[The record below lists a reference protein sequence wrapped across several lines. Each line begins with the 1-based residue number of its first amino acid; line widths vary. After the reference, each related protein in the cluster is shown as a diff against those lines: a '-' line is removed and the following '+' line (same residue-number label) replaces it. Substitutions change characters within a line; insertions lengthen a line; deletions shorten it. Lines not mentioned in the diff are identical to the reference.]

1 MPGPSAGGNI
11 GGPSSGGNVGGTT
24 GTTNNSLSIK
34 NLPELAQIKAGDFM
48 LVETPQL
55 TTKLNFS
62 NFIVGKENITFA
74 GELIELDERLIALT
88 TQVDNITALFLGGTG
103 QFNVGALSSLGPIT
117 AVGGIKIG
125 TDNSYI
131 KNVGGFYSFSNPV
144 SSSIN
149 FHTSGGNSHQWSTT
163 YSSVFN
169 TSGNW
174 NSSYTSVNSNSSSW
188 NSTHTDVYGNSGNWT
203 NTYSTVN
210 SNSAAWGGGSSK
222 WTDAGAITYLTSTTD
237 KVTIGDTDGDH
248 KVNIRG
254 SLSASNVVFS
264 SGGNSGLWESTYTTV
279 KGNSS
284 SWGSGG
290 GGGGDSHTTTTVA
303 AFSSDWTYTATNSA
317 DNVAFDVTNNGTSAY
332 RFNNGGFTNDDNP
345 TLHLIKGQR
354 YKFRVNASGHPF
366 YLKTTPGTGTGNQ
379 YTDGVTNNGAAQG
392 NVDFVVQQDAPDI
405 IYYQCQVHSGMNGKI
420 YLGDM
425 VDYAHAYT
433 TTNSNSGK
441 WEQTYSTVTAN
452 SSSWSTVTAVSG
464 GIALV
469 GETVHL
475 ADPETLTQ
483 IAEADTV
490 AADRM
495 LIWDES
501 VSSWK
506 YITIEDLQD
515 EIDTGGGGGGEA
527 NEYSFKTVTLSSRDT
542 TIPHQSDIIA
552 DTTTDTLTLC
562 AGPNIELIG
571 DSTTD
576 TVTIS
581 ARDVQGGSGSG
592 AAERIYKEI
601 TQSNSFSVGNAVY
614 IKSDGAYD
622 KAKANAASTADVVGI
637 ITAATG
643 SNFTVTYNGEA
654 TVSSHGFTVGAG
666 LFLSSG
672 TAGALTETSPTGT
685 DISKPVGVVKDANT
699 IIVATYR
706 GLIGSGAGAGGGGG
720 SGHTIQ
726 YDGSGLTSRTNLNF
740 VSTGGVTDPLVA
752 DDSGNDASKVTMP
765 NGFDIMMISEVFR

>member
-1 MPGPSAGGNI
+1 MPGPSLGGNI
-11 GGPSSGGNVGGTT
+11 GGPSINPGDTVGG
-24 GTTNNSLSIK
+24 GGGDGGPTTNFSSIK
-34 NLPELAQIKAGDFM
+34 NLPEIADIQSPDFL
-48 LVETPQL
+48 LVETPTETSKIQFG
-55 TTKLNFS
+55 NF
-62 NFIVGKENITFA
+62 FIGKQNITFA
-74 GELIELDERLIALT
+74 GELTGLDNRLSNLNTQTDNLT
-88 TQVDNITALFLGGTG
+88 GLIQGGTG
-103 QFNVGALSSLGPIT
+103 TFYVGGLDSTGPLT
-117 AVGGIKIG
+117 ARDGIKIG
-125 TDNSYI
+125 ADTSYI
-131 KNVGGFYSFSNPV
+131 KNVGGFYSFSAPV

-149 FHTSGGNSHQWSTT
+149 FHTSGGNSNQWSTT
-163 YSSVFN
+163 YSSVYSN
-169 TSGNW
+169 SANW
-174 NSSYTSVNSNSSSW
+174 NKTHTSVNNYSGSWDSTNTDVFSNSSTWS
-188 NSTHTDVYGNSGNWT
+188 
-203 NTYSTVN
+203 NTYATVLA
-210 SNSAAWGGGSSK
+210 SSASWGGGSSK
-222 WTDAGAITYLTSTTD
+222 WTDGGDVTYLTSTSDLVAIGSD
-237 KVTIGDTDGDH
+237 KAGQKLTV
-248 KVNIRG
+248 KG
-254 SLSASNVVFS
+254 SISASNVIFS
-264 SGGNSGLWESTYTTV
+264 SGGDSTLWENTYTTV
-279 KGNSS
+279 KANSS

-290 GGGGDSHTTTTVA
+290 GG
-303 AFSSDWTYTATNSA
+303 SSFDATELQSNSANWNYTATNSA
-317 DNVAFDVTNNGTSAY
+317 VNVAFDVTNNGSSAY
-332 RFNNGGFTNDDNP
+332 RFNNGGFANDDNP
-345 TLHLIKGQR
+345 TIHLIKGQS

-392 NVDFVVQQDAPDI
+392 NVDFVVPQDAPDI
-405 IYYQCQVHSGMNGKI
+405 IYYQCSVHSGMNGKI

-425 VDYAHAYT
+425 VDYANSYT
-433 TTNSNSGK
+433 TTNSNSSK
-441 WEQTYSTVTAN
+441 WEQTYSTVNAN
-452 SSSWSTVTAVSG
+452 SGTWSTSVSG

-469 GETVHL
+469 GTTVHL

-483 IAEADTV
+483 IAEADAV

-501 VSSWK
+501 ASTWK
-506 YITIEDLQD
+506 YITVEDLQD
-515 EIDTGGGGGGEA
+515 EIDTGGGSGEA

-576 TVTIS
+576 TITIS

-614 IKSDGAYD
+614 IKSDGDYD
-622 KAKANAASTADVVGI
+622 KAKANDESTADVVGI

-720 SGHTIQ
+720 HTIQ